1 MAISQGSTV
10 LQSDIK
16 SKYDSFNAF
25 ITNYGG
31 TIAKLTVPGQNTT
44 VYASQFNAMNNK
56 INEFKN
62 DTYLKTQSSWWVAG
76 PTVTAGTSLLDD
88 ANFTNIN
95 TTISNFSKVKCRNN
109 TYNSHSTRSHSTNN
123 NSPKSHST
131 NSNEWNYNHLCIN
144 DPPGWSDGVNSE
156 GWEISEK
163 KSNGTCKHGTCT
175 AYGNCTSNGTCKNKT
190 FIDITKA
197 HTNA

>member
-10 LQSDIK
+10 TQADIK
-16 SKYDSFNAF
+16 SKYDSFNSF
-25 ITNYGG
+25 ITSYGG
-31 TIAKLTVPGQNTT
+31 SISKLTVPGQNTI
-44 VYASQFNAMNNK
+44 VYASQFNAFNTK

-62 DTYLKTQSSWWVAG
+62 DTYLKTQSSWWVVG
-76 PTVTAGTSLLDD
+76 PTVTAGSSKLE
-88 ANFTNIN
+88 ASNFTNIN
-95 TTISNFSKVKCRNN
+95 TTIGNFSKVKCRNN

-123 NSPKSHST
+123 NSPKSNST

-144 DPPGWSDGVNSE
+144 DPPGWTDGVNSE

-163 KSNGTCKHGTCT
+163 KSNGTCSHGSCS
-175 AYGNCTSNGTCKNKT
+175 AYGNCTANGTCKNKT
-190 FIDITKA
+190 YVNITQA